1 MMHVVLGDGEMSR
14 KELTETL
21 KDLWERAGDESFWFV
36 VQGKSQPT
44 ETDTN
49 LVNWLTKNEIYF
61 EVVTDDEDAM
71 DEIYAEGQETHVVK
85 RLGQKIVNLLNTKP
99 EEGETADVLALFVED
114 DPTAEADRWLNNV
127 IQLAMDAGFTAYG
140 MNDGMVEID
149 LDGAASS
156 NAPQEEEE
164 EAVAPAKPTKR
175 ATKKAAAKPAEDGE
189 EASPA
194 PAKASSKSYTR
205 DDLEE
210 MELAELKEIASAKG
224 IELPPRT
231 RMGTYIDHILGETKD
246 AAPSAE
252 VETPPVTKT
261 MSANGDDE
269 ENLGIDGLV
278 DQVTAEVFKRIVT
291 ALS

>member
-1 MMHVVLGDGEMSR
+1 MHVVLGDGEMSR

-21 KDLWERAGDESFWFV
+21 KDLWERAGDDQYWFV

-49 LVNWLTKNEIYF
+49 LVTWLTKNEIYF
-61 EVVTDDEDAM
+61 EVVTDDEDSM
-71 DEIYAEGQETHVVK
+71 DEIYAEGQETHTVK

-99 EEGETADVLALFVED
+99 EEGEDADVLALFVED
-114 DPTAEADRWLNNV
+114 DPAAEADRWLNNV
-127 IQLAMDAGFTAYG
+127 IQLAMDAGFKAYG

-149 LDGAASS
+149 LDGADST
-156 NAPQEEEE
+156 NAPEEEE
-164 EAVAPAKPTKR
+164 EAEVPAAKPTKR
-175 ATKKAAAKPAEDGE
+175 AAKKATAKPSDNGEGAAKP
-189 EASPA
+189 
-194 PAKASSKSYTR
+194 SKSYTR

-210 MELAELKEIASAKG
+210 MELGELKEIAAAKG

-246 AAPSAE
+246 ATPAVE
-252 VETPPVTKT
+252 VESPPVTKT
-261 MSANGDDE
+261 VSNGDEE

-278 DQVTAEVFKRIVT
+278 DQVTAEVFKRIVA